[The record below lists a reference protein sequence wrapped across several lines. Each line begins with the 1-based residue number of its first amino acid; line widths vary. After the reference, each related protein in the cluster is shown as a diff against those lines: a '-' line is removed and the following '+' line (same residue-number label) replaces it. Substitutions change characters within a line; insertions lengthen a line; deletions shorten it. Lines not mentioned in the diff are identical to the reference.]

1 MTAPGLA
8 ATSPAGRDYPLTD
21 ADFAAI
27 ARLARDAF
35 GLALADGK
43 RTLVYSR
50 LARRLRALGLE
61 DFSAYVALLNGP
73 DWVQERTA
81 FLSALT
87 TNTTHFF
94 REAHHFDLLRTRLLP
109 PLIDRARTGGR
120 VRIWSAGCSTGQEP
134 YSIAMTLRELCPEI
148 GRHDLRILATD
159 IDPRVIATARAANF
173 PVDEVMPL
181 PAELRDRHFR
191 PAGAGGGYRIDPD
204 TAALVTFGVLNLI
217 EPLPFGGPFDII
229 FCRNVVIYFDA
240 ETRDQVWAAFGTVL
254 AAEGALILGHS
265 ERLTGRAA
273 AGFQS
278 IGVTAYARHPGSEPS
293 PKQGTMP

>member
-1 MTAPGLA
+1 MTQMGLA
-8 ATSPAGRDYPLTD
+8 IGPAGRDYPLTD

-27 ARLARDAF
+27 ARIAHDAF

-50 LARRLRALGLE
+50 LARRLRAHGLP
-61 DFSAYVALLNGP
+61 DFAAYVALLTGP
-73 DWVQERTA
+73 GWEEERGP

-94 REAHHFDLLRTRLLP
+94 REAHHFELLRNRLLP
-109 PLIDRARTGGR
+109 PLIARARAGGR
-120 VRIWSAGCSTGQEP
+120 VRIWSAGCSSGQEP
-134 YSIAMTLRELCPEI
+134 YSIAMTLRDLCPDI

-159 IDPRVIATARAANF
+159 IDPDIVARARAATY
-173 PVDEVMPL
+173 PADEVTPL
-181 PAELRDRHFR
+181 PADLRDRHFR
-191 PAGAGGGYRIDPD
+191 PAGKPGRMAIHPD

-217 EPLPFGGPFDII
+217 EPLPFRGPFDII

-240 ETRDQVWAAFGTVL
+240 GTRDKVWTSFDAVL

-265 ERLTGRAA
+265 ERLTGPVAG
-273 AGFQS
+273 GFQS
-278 IGVTAYARHPGSEPS
+278 IGITAYARHPGAQPQVNE
-293 PKQGTMP
+293 GTQP